1 MAADM
6 NAEMQNKLM
15 QFQQIQQQVQVIGQQ
30 KYQVDIQVTEIE
42 KTIEELDKLKKGAEI
57 YKSVGTILVRSDDKD
72 ALKAELEDKKETL
85 GIRIKTLTKQE
96 KTLREMHQNLQEE
109 LTQAFQKEQSP

>member
-6 NAEMQNKLM
+6 NAEMQNKLA
-15 QFQQIQQQVQVIGQQ
+15 QFQQVQQQVQVIAQQ

-72 ALKAELEDKKETL
+72 ALKTELEDKKETL

-96 KTLREMHQNLQEE
+96 KTLREMHLNLQEE
-109 LTQAFQKEQSP
+109 LTKAFQQEQPS